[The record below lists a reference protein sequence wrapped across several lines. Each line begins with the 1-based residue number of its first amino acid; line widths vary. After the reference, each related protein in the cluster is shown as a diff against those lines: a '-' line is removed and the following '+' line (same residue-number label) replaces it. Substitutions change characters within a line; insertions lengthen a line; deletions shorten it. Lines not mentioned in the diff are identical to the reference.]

1 MFIDLINDYKI
12 ICMMVFVYIV
22 SFKIIISMKRGIFRF
37 VDVLFLIF
45 EKGNEEKNSARYCE
59 IRKYAFVIFEK
70 KKKKK
75 KLCQVFSDL

>member
-1 MFIDLINDYKI
+1 
-12 ICMMVFVYIV
+12 
-22 SFKIIISMKRGIFRF
+22 MKRGIFRF

-70 KKKKK
+70 EDQQKNCDRYFEIRK
-75 KLCQVFSDL
+75 CTFFNI